1 MGSGEARWW
10 RIICSSTQ
18 CECLSKYLHPVLAA
32 CLPLSFRA
40 TRRRETGD
48 HGPFNQWDRQPYL
61 TDVRLGP
68 KKPSVIPA
76 TNHVRRNFIVAN
88 YAGAAGP
95 VDTDDGSSYLHT
107 EGNFLS
113 FGGGIK
119 SQWYGHSMNTTNN
132 ILAYPVTVFGS
143 YCIHANWYQGPH
155 LPPEFPIGY
164 WNNTCILPEDNCG
177 SSGCAYTK
185 MEGCDKSL
193 DPAKF
198 WVKMHD
204 NRVYSNGRPQFGC
217 AGFGDN
223 FTAYAEQFDHRSVV
237 LPPPTGAEIIAMARR
252 LLDF

>member
-1 MGSGEARWW
+1 MYA
-10 RIICSSTQ
+10 
-18 CECLSKYLHPVLAA
+18 
-32 CLPLSFRA
+32 RA

-68 KKPSVIPA
+68 KQPSVIPA

-177 SSGCAYTK
+177 SRGCAYTK
-185 MEGCDKSL
+185 MEGCNKSL